1 MREISLII
9 IHCSATPPTMDIG
22 ADEIRKWHTGKGW
35 SDIGY
40 HYVIRRDGVCEDG
53 RAEKRAGAHVKGF
66 NSNSIGV
73 CMIGGVDAEGN
84 SESNFTAIQWDV
96 LEPLICILSERY
108 PDARITGHN
117 DPEFNSGKDCPC
129 FNVAEWWANEISER
143 K

>member
-22 ADEIRKWHTGKGW
+22 ADEIRKWHTAKGW

-40 HYVIRRDGVCEDG
+40 HHVMRRNGVIEAG
-53 RAEKRAGAHVKGF
+53 RPEERAGAHVKGF
-66 NSNSIGV
+66 NANSIGV

-84 SESNFTAIQWDV
+84 PESNFTAAQWAS
-96 LEPLICILSERY
+96 LEPFIHDLSERY

-117 DPEFNSGKDCPC
+117 DPEFKSGKACPC
-129 FNVAEWWANEISER
+129 FNVTEWWD
-143 K
+143 